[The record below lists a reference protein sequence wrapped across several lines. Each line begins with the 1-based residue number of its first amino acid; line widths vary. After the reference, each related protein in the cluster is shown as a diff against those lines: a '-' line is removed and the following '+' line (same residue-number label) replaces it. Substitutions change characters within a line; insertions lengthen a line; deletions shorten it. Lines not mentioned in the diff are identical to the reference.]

1 MISLR
6 KENGIPHTG
15 DSTSCSPYGI
25 ALFFTSKAM
34 LLCSLSTALES
45 ICCAADVLAWPG
57 TDHILSPYHNY
68 QSWLRRNPP
77 GVALVLPSAP
87 QSTGGAAPSR
97 TPALPAA
104 KSLRSMGRRFPAW
117 SSKRD
122 AIMVISLI
130 HVLKERASRNIPKFS
145 LSESCDP
152 QLLCVHT
159 PWSANLGMYV
169 CMLCSYK
176 NPETDSSHDFS
187 LASVCHYQR
196 YFLDTLNAT
205 GNKTV
210 KVNQRVSWCKE
221 RGCALR
227 FTWQKGCWTAM

>member
-145 LSESCDP
+145 LSVILSCSACTLHD
-152 QLLCVHT
+152 LLIWGCT
-159 PWSANLGMYV
+159 FACYV
-169 CMLCSYK
+169 A
-176 NPETDSSHDFS
+176 TRT
-187 LASVCHYQR
+187 QR
-196 YFLDTLNAT
+196 LIPRMIFP
-205 GNKTV
+205 
-210 KVNQRVSWCKE
+210 
-221 RGCALR
+221 
-227 FTWQKGCWTAM
+227 